1 MVAVEVTSMPSATTD
16 PDTPRRERSDT
27 LADVRETYAEQADR
41 FDRLQW
47 LNRRLT
53 GGFRS
58 RLFARARGRVL
69 DVACGTG
76 LNAQFLPNAT
86 TYVGVDASPEMLA
99 HASERVGDRDRVEG
113 FGEMDAQRL
122 AFADDT
128 FDTVVSA
135 LSTCTFPE
143 PVTALNEMARVCKP
157 GGRVLLFE
165 HGQSSVGPVA
175 RFQAWRADAHY
186 ANHSCRWDQQPLALL
201 ADADLSVVDS
211 STALLGVLTTIEAEP
226 VRA

>member
-1 MVAVEVTSMPSATTD
+1 MVDVEATPMPSATTEAD
-16 PDTPRRERSDT
+16 PPGRERSDT

-41 FDRLQW
+41 FDRMQW

-53 GGFRS
+53 GGFRR

-76 LNAQFLPNAT
+76 LNVQFLPAAT
-86 TYVGVDASPEMLA
+86 TYVGVDLSPEMLA
-99 HASERVGDRDRVEG
+99 NASERFAGLDRVAG
-113 FGEMDAQRL
+113 FHEMDAQTL
-122 AFADDT
+122 AFDDGA
-128 FDTVVSA
+128 FDTVISA

-143 PVTALNEMARVCKP
+143 PVAALNEMARVCKP

-165 HGQSSVGPVA
+165 HGRSSVGPVA
-175 RFQAWRADAHY
+175 RFQEWRADAHY
-186 ANHSCRWDQQPLALL
+186 AKHSCRWDQDPLALV

-211 STALLGVLTTIEAEP
+211 SAALLGVLTAIEAEP
-226 VRA
+226 ERA